1 MTRPR
6 RTAADF
12 ERRRHLLLAAA
23 GLHPGSAAVAA
34 AYRAPALKMPRLLRA
49 RREGPVA

>member
-12 ERRRHLLLAAA
+12 ERRRVLLLAAG

-34 AYRAPALKMPRLLRA
+34 AQRAPALKVPCLLCA
-49 RREGPVA
+49 RRGGPVS